1 MREIKF
7 RAWDA
12 EHKVMFAV
20 WKLNCSNGPY
30 KAMPESFYAM
40 DFNKGLVDFSK
51 CELMQYTGI
60 KDKNGKEIYEGDV
73 IEMYSDACLYSVGG
87 VLEQRVVSWDNT
99 RNGWNFLESRNYK
112 CQIHSDEELSDTL
125 EIIGNIYENPE
136 LKEKK

>member
-7 RAWDA
+7 RAWNEVEKKMIYDGGDDTQA
-12 EHKVMFAV
+12 TWILH
-20 WKLNCSNGPY
+20 NCDY
-30 KAMPESFYAM
+30 KPF
-40 DFNKGLVDFSK
+40 GIW
-51 CELMQYTGI
+51 ELMQYTGLN
-60 KDKNGKEIYEGDV
+60 DKNGKEIYEGDV

-87 VLEQRVVSWDNT
+87 VIEKRVVSWDKT